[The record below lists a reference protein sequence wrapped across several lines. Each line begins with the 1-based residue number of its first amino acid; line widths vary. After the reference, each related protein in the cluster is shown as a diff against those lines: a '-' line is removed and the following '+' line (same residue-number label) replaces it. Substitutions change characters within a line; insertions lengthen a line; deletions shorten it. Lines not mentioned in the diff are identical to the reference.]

1 MESTPS
7 HITGKPE
14 KPGSGLASLR
24 CATLSST
31 GFFLGWAVSQGEV
44 LRKGKER
51 HTEGEAPTALVS
63 LESKS
68 SP

>member
-1 MESTPS
+1 MESTLS

-14 KPGSGLASLR
+14 KAGSREASL
-24 CATLSST
+24 CCTTLSST
-31 GFFLGWAVSQGEV
+31 GFILGWAVSQGEA

-51 HTEGEAPTALVS
+51 HTEGEAPTSLVS

>member
-1 MESTPS
+1 MESTLS

-14 KPGSGLASLR
+14 KQGSWVVSLCR
-24 CATLSST
+24 ATLSST
-31 GFFLGWAVSQGEV
+31 GFILGWVVSQGEA

-51 HTEGEAPTALVS
+51 HTEEAPTSRVS

>member
-1 MESTPS
+1 MESTLS

-14 KPGSGLASLR
+14 KPGSGVVSL
-24 CATLSST
+24 CHATLSIT
-31 GFFLGWAVSQGEV
+31 GFILGWAVSQGEA

-51 HTEGEAPTALVS
+51 HTEEAPTPHVS